1 MTARKPP
8 VSKFCLIDK
17 RMPAPI
23 QYLVHMPG
31 RISAVAGVTLIQLV
45 RMRLFFV
52 PAVVAVIFLALQ
64 FIPYQGNIGVEYQ
77 GVAQLQFI
85 KDVSLGCMQLFG
97 LVFCVAATALLLPR
111 DAEDR
116 ILYTILCKPVPRFD
130 YLAGKTMG
138 VLALL
143 VLMIGLLDG
152 LMSLLLAQ
160 RVSSI
165 CAELTTALSA
175 NGFTQEDIKPY
186 LDQVY
191 AAGNSWNTQRGV
203 LATLLGYGVLTSLT
217 LLISCVTSGTIVS
230 IIFGLGAYF
239 IGMFQDMLFAAVSAG
254 QGTTSLMRW
263 TEQICAI
270 ILPDFGL
277 FSVADTASAGAEL
290 SWSLLGGLALIAVAY
305 MLLHLL
311 MATWIFSRKEF

>member
-1 MTARKPP
+1 MA
-8 VSKFCLIDK
+8 
-17 RMPAPI
+17 API

-31 RISAVAGVTLIQLV
+31 RIAAVAGVALTQLV
-45 RMRLFFV
+45 RMRLFLV
-52 PAVVAVIFLALQ
+52 PAVVALLFLGLQ
-64 FIPYQGNIGVEYQ
+64 FIPYQGNIGVEFQ

-97 LVFCVAATALLLPR
+97 LIFCVAATALLLPR

-130 YLAGKTMG
+130 YLAGKALG

-143 VLMIGLLDG
+143 VLMTGLLDG
-152 LMSLLLAQ
+152 VMSLLLAQ
-160 RVSSI
+160 RVGSI
-165 CAELTTALSA
+165 CAELTATLSA
-175 NGFTQEDIKPY
+175 NGYSQADMQPY
-186 LDQVY
+186 LDQVT

-203 LATLLGYGVLTSLT
+203 LATLLGYGVLTTLT
-217 LLISCVTSGTIVS
+217 LLISCFTSGTIVS

-239 IGMFQDMLFAAVSAG
+239 IGMFQDMLFAAISAG
-254 QGTTSLMRW
+254 QGTTAAMRW
-263 TEQICAI
+263 AEQACAV

-290 SWSLLGGLALIAVAY
+290 SWPLLGGLALIAAGY

-311 MATWIFSRKEF
+311 TATWIFSKKEF

>member
-1 MTARKPP
+1 
-8 VSKFCLIDK
+8 
-17 RMPAPI
+17 MPAPI
-23 QYLVHMPG
+23 QYLVHMPA
-31 RISAVAGVTLIQLV
+31 RISAVAGVTLTQLV
-45 RMRLFFV
+45 RMRLFLV
-52 PAVVAVIFLALQ
+52 PAVVALLFLGLQ
-64 FIPYQGNIGVEYQ
+64 FIPYQGNIGAEFQ

-97 LVFCVAATALLLPR
+97 LIFCVAATALLLPR

-130 YLAGKTMG
+130 YLAGKALG

-152 LMSLLLAQ
+152 VMSLLLAQ

-165 CAELTTALSA
+165 CAELTAALAA
-175 NGFTQEDIKPY
+175 NGYTQADMQPY

-191 AAGNSWNTQRGV
+191 AAGNSWNTQCGV
-203 LATLLGYGVLTSLT
+203 LATLLGYGVLTTLT
-217 LLISCVTSGTIVS
+217 LLISCFTSGTIVS

-239 IGMFQDMLFAAVSAG
+239 IGMFQEMLFSAISAG
-254 QGTTSLMRW
+254 QGTTAAMRGA
-263 TEQICAI
+263 EQVCAV

-277 FSVADTASAGAEL
+277 FSVADTASAGAEFSL
-290 SWSLLGGLALIAVAY
+290 SLLGGLALIAAGY

-311 MATWIFSRKEF
+311 TATWIFSRKEF

>member
-1 MTARKPP
+1 
-8 VSKFCLIDK
+8 
-17 RMPAPI
+17 MPAPI

-31 RISAVAGVTLIQLV
+31 RISAVAGVTLTQLV
-45 RMRLFFV
+45 RMRLFLV
-52 PAVVAVIFLALQ
+52 PAVVALLFLGLQ
-64 FIPYQGNIGVEYQ
+64 FIPYQGNIGAEFQ

-97 LVFCVAATALLLPR
+97 LIFCVAATALLLPR

-130 YLAGKTMG
+130 YLAGKALG

-152 LMSLLLAQ
+152 VMSLLLAQ

-165 CAELTTALSA
+165 CAELTAALAA
-175 NGFTQEDIKPY
+175 NGYTQADMQPY

-191 AAGNSWNTQRGV
+191 AAGNSWNTQCGV
-203 LATLLGYGVLTSLT
+203 LATLLGYGVLTTFT
-217 LLISCVTSGTIVS
+217 LLISCFTSGTIVS

-239 IGMFQDMLFAAVSAG
+239 IGMFQEMLFSAISAG
-254 QGTTSLMRW
+254 QGTTAAMRW
-263 TEQICAI
+263 AEQVCAV

-277 FSVADTASAGAEL
+277 FSVADTASAGAEFSL
-290 SWSLLGGLALIAVAY
+290 SLLGGLALIAAGY

-311 MATWIFSRKEF
+311 TATWIFSRKEF

>member
-1 MTARKPP
+1 
-8 VSKFCLIDK
+8 
-17 RMPAPI
+17 MPAPI
-23 QYLVHMPG
+23 QYLVHMPE
-31 RISAVAGVTLIQLV
+31 RISAVAGVTLTQLV

-52 PAVVAVIFLALQ
+52 PAAVALLFLGLQ
-64 FIPYQGNIGVEYQ
+64 FIPYQANIGVEYQ

-97 LVFCVAATALLLPR
+97 LVFCVAATSLLLPR

-130 YLAGKTMG
+130 YLAGKALG

-143 VLMIGLLDG
+143 VLMIGLLDAV
-152 LMSLLLAQ
+152 MSLLLAQ
-160 RVSSI
+160 RDSSI
-165 CAELTTALSA
+165 CAELTAALSA
-175 NGFTQEDIKPY
+175 NGFTQAEMAPY
-186 LDQVY
+186 LEQVY

-203 LATLLGYGVLTSLT
+203 LATLLGYSVLTSLT

-239 IGMFQDMLFAAVSAG
+239 IGMFQGMLFSAVTAG
-254 QGTTSLMRW
+254 QGTSSAMRW
-263 TEQICAI
+263 AEQICAV

-277 FSVADTASAGAEL
+277 FSVGDTASSGAEL
-290 SWSLLGGLALIAVAY
+290 SWALLGWLALVAVAY

-311 MATWIFSRKEF
+311 AATWIFSKKEF

>member
-1 MTARKPP
+1 
-8 VSKFCLIDK
+8 
-17 RMPAPI
+17 MPAPI

-31 RISAVAGVTLIQLV
+31 RIAAVAGVTLTQLV
-45 RMRLFFV
+45 RMRLFLV
-52 PAVVAVIFLALQ
+52 PAVVALLFLGLQ
-64 FIPYQGNIGVEYQ
+64 FIPYQGNIGVEFQ

-97 LVFCVAATALLLPR
+97 LIFCVAATALLLPR

-130 YLAGKTMG
+130 YLAGKALG

-152 LMSLLLAQ
+152 VMSLLLAQ
-160 RVSSI
+160 RVGSI
-165 CAELTTALSA
+165 CAELTATLSA
-175 NGFTQEDIKPY
+175 NGYSQADMQPY
-186 LDQVY
+186 LDQVT

-203 LATLLGYGVLTSLT
+203 LATLLGYGVLTTLT
-217 LLISCVTSGTIVS
+217 LLISCFTSGTIVS
-230 IIFGLGAYF
+230 ILFGLGAYF
-239 IGMFQDMLFAAVSAG
+239 IGMFQDMLFAAISAG
-254 QGTTSLMRW
+254 QGTTAAMRW
-263 TEQICAI
+263 AEQACAVL
-270 ILPDFGL
+270 LPDFGL

-290 SWSLLGGLALIAVAY
+290 SWPLLGGLALIAAGY

-311 MATWIFSRKEF
+311 TATWIFSRKEF

>member
-1 MTARKPP
+1 
-8 VSKFCLIDK
+8 
-17 RMPAPI
+17 MPAPI
-23 QYLVHMPG
+23 QYLVHMPA
-31 RISAVAGVTLIQLV
+31 RVSAVAGVTLTQLV
-45 RMRLFFV
+45 RMRLFLV
-52 PAVVAVIFLALQ
+52 PAVVALLFLGLQ
-64 FIPYQGNIGVEYQ
+64 FIPYQGNIGAEFQ

-97 LVFCVAATALLLPR
+97 LIFCVAATALLLPR

-130 YLAGKTMG
+130 YLAGKALG

-152 LMSLLLAQ
+152 VMSLLLAQ

-165 CAELTTALSA
+165 CEELTAALAA
-175 NGFTQEDIKPY
+175 NGYTQADMQPY

-191 AAGNSWNTQRGV
+191 AAGNSWNTQCGV
-203 LATLLGYGVLTSLT
+203 LATLLGYGVLTTLT
-217 LLISCVTSGTIVS
+217 LLISCFTSGTIVS

-239 IGMFQDMLFAAVSAG
+239 IGMFQEMLFSAISAG
-254 QGTTSLMRW
+254 QGTTAAMRW
-263 TEQICAI
+263 VEQVCAV

-277 FSVADTASAGAEL
+277 FSVADTASAGAEFSL
-290 SWSLLGGLALIAVAY
+290 SLLGGLALIAAGY

-311 MATWIFSRKEF
+311 TATWIFSRKEF

>member
-1 MTARKPP
+1 
-8 VSKFCLIDK
+8 
-17 RMPAPI
+17 MPAPI

-31 RISAVAGVTLIQLV
+31 RIAAVAGVTLTQLV
-45 RMRLFFV
+45 RMRLFLV
-52 PAVVAVIFLALQ
+52 PAVVALLFLGLQ
-64 FIPYQGNIGVEYQ
+64 FIPYQGNIGVEFQ

-97 LVFCVAATALLLPR
+97 LIFCVAATALLLPR

-130 YLAGKTMG
+130 YLAGKALG

-152 LMSLLLAQ
+152 VMSLLLAQ
-160 RVSSI
+160 RVGSI
-165 CAELTTALSA
+165 CAELTATLSA
-175 NGFTQEDIKPY
+175 NGYSQADMQPY
-186 LDQVY
+186 LDQVT

-203 LATLLGYGVLTSLT
+203 LATLLGYGVLTTLT
-217 LLISCVTSGTIVS
+217 LLISCFTSGTIVS

-239 IGMFQDMLFAAVSAG
+239 IGMFLDMLFAAISAG
-254 QGTTSLMRW
+254 QGTTAAMRW
-263 TEQICAI
+263 AEQACAV

-290 SWSLLGGLALIAVAY
+290 SWPLLGGLALIAAGY

-311 MATWIFSRKEF
+311 TATWIFSKKEF

>member
-1 MTARKPP
+1 MA
-8 VSKFCLIDK
+8 
-17 RMPAPI
+17 API

-31 RISAVAGVTLIQLV
+31 RIAAVAGVTLTQLV
-45 RMRLFFV
+45 RMRLFLV
-52 PAVVAVIFLALQ
+52 PAVVALLFLGLQ
-64 FIPYQGNIGVEYQ
+64 FIPYQGNIGAEFQ

-97 LVFCVAATALLLPR
+97 LIFCVAATALLLPR

-130 YLAGKTMG
+130 YLAGKALG

-152 LMSLLLAQ
+152 VMSLLLAQ
-160 RVSSI
+160 RVGSI
-165 CAELTTALSA
+165 CAELTATLSA
-175 NGFTQEDIKPY
+175 NGYSQADMQPY
-186 LDQVY
+186 LDQVT

-203 LATLLGYGVLTSLT
+203 LPTLLGYGVLTTLT
-217 LLISCVTSGTIVS
+217 LLISCFTSGTIVS

-239 IGMFQDMLFAAVSAG
+239 IGMFQDMLFAAISAG
-254 QGTTSLMRW
+254 QGTTAAMRW
-263 TEQICAI
+263 AEQACAV

-290 SWSLLGGLALIAVAY
+290 SWPLLGGLALIAAGY

-311 MATWIFSRKEF
+311 TATWIFSKKEF

>member
-1 MTARKPP
+1 
-8 VSKFCLIDK
+8 
-17 RMPAPI
+17 MPAPI

-31 RISAVAGVTLIQLV
+31 RISAVAGVTLTQLV
-45 RMRLFFV
+45 RMRLFL
-52 PAVVAVIFLALQ
+52 AVVALLFLGLQ
-64 FIPYQGNIGVEYQ
+64 FIPYQGNIGAEFQ

-97 LVFCVAATALLLPR
+97 LIFCVAATALLLPR

-130 YLAGKTMG
+130 YLAGKALG

-152 LMSLLLAQ
+152 VMSLLLAQ

-165 CAELTTALSA
+165 CAELTAALAA
-175 NGFTQEDIKPY
+175 NGYTQADMQPY

-191 AAGNSWNTQRGV
+191 AAGNSWNTQCGV
-203 LATLLGYGVLTSLT
+203 LATLLGYGVLTTLT
-217 LLISCVTSGTIVS
+217 LLISCFTSGTIVS

-239 IGMFQDMLFAAVSAG
+239 IGMFQEMLFSAISAG
-254 QGTTSLMRW
+254 QGTTAAMRW
-263 TEQICAI
+263 AEQVCAV

-277 FSVADTASAGAEL
+277 FSVADTASAGAEFSL
-290 SWSLLGGLALIAVAY
+290 SLLGGLALIAAGY

-311 MATWIFSRKEF
+311 TATWIFSRKEF

>member
-1 MTARKPP
+1 
-8 VSKFCLIDK
+8 
-17 RMPAPI
+17 MPAPI

-31 RISAVAGVTLIQLV
+31 RISAVAGVTLTQLV
-45 RMRLFFV
+45 RMRLFLV
-52 PAVVAVIFLALQ
+52 PAVVALLFLGLQ
-64 FIPYQGNIGVEYQ
+64 FIPYQGNIGAEFQ

-97 LVFCVAATALLLPR
+97 LIFCVAATALLLPR

-130 YLAGKTMG
+130 YLAGKALG

-143 VLMIGLLDG
+143 VLMVGLLDG
-152 LMSLLLAQ
+152 VMSLLLAQ

-165 CAELTTALSA
+165 CAELTAALAA
-175 NGFTQEDIKPY
+175 NGYTQADMQPY

-191 AAGNSWNTQRGV
+191 AAGNSWNTQCGV
-203 LATLLGYGVLTSLT
+203 LATLLGYGVLTTLT
-217 LLISCVTSGTIVS
+217 LLISCFTSGTIVS

-239 IGMFQDMLFAAVSAG
+239 IGMFQEMLFSAISAG
-254 QGTTSLMRW
+254 QGTTAAMRW
-263 TEQICAI
+263 AEQVCAV

-277 FSVADTASAGAEL
+277 FSVADTASAGAEFSL
-290 SWSLLGGLALIAVAY
+290 SLLGGLALIAAGY

-311 MATWIFSRKEF
+311 TATWIFSRKEF

>member
-1 MTARKPP
+1 
-8 VSKFCLIDK
+8 
-17 RMPAPI
+17 MPAPI

-31 RISAVAGVTLIQLV
+31 RIAAVAGVTLTQLV
-45 RMRLFFV
+45 RMRLFLV
-52 PAVVAVIFLALQ
+52 PAVVALLFLGLQ
-64 FIPYQGNIGVEYQ
+64 FIPYQGNIGAEFQ

-97 LVFCVAATALLLPR
+97 LIFCVAATALLLPR

-130 YLAGKTMG
+130 YLAGKALG

-152 LMSLLLAQ
+152 VMSLLLAQ
-160 RVSSI
+160 RVGSI
-165 CAELTTALSA
+165 SAELTATLLA
-175 NGFTQEDIKPY
+175 NGYSQADMQPY
-186 LDQVY
+186 LDQVS

-203 LATLLGYGVLTSLT
+203 LATLLGYGVLTTLT
-217 LLISCVTSGTIVS
+217 LLISCFTSGTIVS

-239 IGMFQDMLFAAVSAG
+239 IGMFQDMLFAAISAG
-254 QGTTSLMRW
+254 QGTTAAMRW
-263 TEQICAI
+263 AEQACAV

-290 SWSLLGGLALIAVAY
+290 SWPLLGGLALIAAGY

-311 MATWIFSRKEF
+311 TATWIFSRKEF

>member
-1 MTARKPP
+1 
-8 VSKFCLIDK
+8 
-17 RMPAPI
+17 MPAPI

-31 RISAVAGVTLIQLV
+31 RIAAVAGVTLTQLV
-45 RMRLFFV
+45 RMRLFLV
-52 PAVVAVIFLALQ
+52 PAVVALLFLGLQ
-64 FIPYQGNIGVEYQ
+64 FIPYQGNIGVEFQ

-97 LVFCVAATALLLPR
+97 LIFCVAATALLLPR

-130 YLAGKTMG
+130 YLAGKALG

-152 LMSLLLAQ
+152 VMSLLLAQ
-160 RVSSI
+160 RVGSI
-165 CAELTTALSA
+165 CAELSATLTA
-175 NGFTQEDIKPY
+175 NGYSQADMQPY
-186 LDQVY
+186 LDQVT

-203 LATLLGYGVLTSLT
+203 LATLLGYGVLTTLT
-217 LLISCVTSGTIVS
+217 LLISCFTSGTIVS

-239 IGMFQDMLFAAVSAG
+239 IGMFQDMLFAAISAG
-254 QGTTSLMRW
+254 QGTTAAMRW
-263 TEQICAI
+263 AEQACAV

-290 SWSLLGGLALIAVAY
+290 SWPLLGGLALIAAGY

-311 MATWIFSRKEF
+311 TATWIFSRKEF

>member
-1 MTARKPP
+1 MA
-8 VSKFCLIDK
+8 
-17 RMPAPI
+17 API

-31 RISAVAGVTLIQLV
+31 RIAAVAGVTLTQLV
-45 RMRLFFV
+45 RMRLFLV
-52 PAVVAVIFLALQ
+52 PAVVALLFLGLQ
-64 FIPYQGNIGVEYQ
+64 FIPYQGNIGVEFQ

-97 LVFCVAATALLLPR
+97 LIFCVAATALLLPR

-130 YLAGKTMG
+130 YLAGKALG

-152 LMSLLLAQ
+152 VMSLLLAQ
-160 RVSSI
+160 RVGSI
-165 CAELTTALSA
+165 CAELTATLSA
-175 NGFTQEDIKPY
+175 NGYSQADMQPY
-186 LDQVY
+186 LDQVT

-203 LATLLGYGVLTSLT
+203 LATLLGYGVLTTLT
-217 LLISCVTSGTIVS
+217 LLISCFTSGTIVS

-239 IGMFQDMLFAAVSAG
+239 IGMFQEMLFAAISAG
-254 QGTTSLMRW
+254 QGTTTAMRW
-263 TEQICAI
+263 AEQACAV

-290 SWSLLGGLALIAVAY
+290 SWQLLGGLALIAAGY

-311 MATWIFSRKEF
+311 TATWIFSRKEF

>member
-1 MTARKPP
+1 
-8 VSKFCLIDK
+8 
-17 RMPAPI
+17 MPAPI

-31 RISAVAGVTLIQLV
+31 RISAVAGVTLTQLV
-45 RMRLFFV
+45 RMRLFLV
-52 PAVVAVIFLALQ
+52 PAVVALLFLALQ
-64 FIPYQGNIGVEYQ
+64 FIPYQGNIGAEFQ

-97 LVFCVAATALLLPR
+97 LIFCVAATALLLPR

-130 YLAGKTMG
+130 YLAGKALG

-152 LMSLLLAQ
+152 VMSLLLAQ

-165 CAELTTALSA
+165 CAELTAALAA
-175 NGFTQEDIKPY
+175 NGYTQADMQPY

-191 AAGNSWNTQRGV
+191 AAGNSWNTQCGV
-203 LATLLGYGVLTSLT
+203 LATLLGYGVLTTLT
-217 LLISCVTSGTIVS
+217 LLISCFTSGTIVS
-230 IIFGLGAYF
+230 IIFGLGANF
-239 IGMFQDMLFAAVSAG
+239 IGMFQEMLFSAISAG
-254 QGTTSLMRW
+254 QGTTAAMRW
-263 TEQICAI
+263 AEQVCAV

-277 FSVADTASAGAEL
+277 FSVADTASAGAEFSL
-290 SWSLLGGLALIAVAY
+290 SLLGGLALIAAGY

-311 MATWIFSRKEF
+311 TATWIFSRKEF

>member
-1 MTARKPP
+1 M
-8 VSKFCLIDK
+8 L
-17 RMPAPI
+17 APL

-31 RISAVAGVTLIQLV
+31 RIAAVAGVTLTQLV
-45 RMRLFFV
+45 RMRLFLV
-52 PAVVAVIFLALQ
+52 PAVVALIFLGLQ
-64 FIPYQGNIGVEYQ
+64 FIPYQGNIGVEFQ

-97 LVFCVAATALLLPR
+97 LIFCVAATALLLPR

-130 YLAGKTMG
+130 YLAGKALG

-152 LMSLLLAQ
+152 VMSLLLAH

-165 CAELTTALSA
+165 CAELTATLSA
-175 NGFTQEDIKPY
+175 NGYSQADMQPY
-186 LDQVY
+186 LDQVT

-203 LATLLGYGVLTSLT
+203 LATLLGYSVLTTLT
-217 LLISCVTSGTIVS
+217 LLISCFTSGTIVS

-239 IGMFQDMLFAAVSAG
+239 IGMFQEMLFAAVSAG
-254 QGTTSLMRW
+254 QGTSAAMRW
-263 TEQICAI
+263 AEQVCAI

-290 SWSLLGGLALIAVAY
+290 SWPLLGGLALIATAY

-311 MATWIFSRKEF
+311 TATWIFSKKEF